1 MLFTNSCFEI
11 MAMTPNP
18 LKLIEKCGRVCYKT
32 EDAITENS
40 YIKFINMIMKRKHF
54 SVIEHPSVTVK
65 IISNRGLTHELVR
78 HRLCSFSQEST
89 RYCNYEDAV
98 KFIVPTWISD
108 NLRSQIRER
117 FIYTMEDVLKFEDV
131 TLEERLWLEHMW
143 QCEDA
148 YINLMG
154 KNGVSPQNARGVL
167 PIDLKTEIIIT
178 ANLREWMHIFEMRTS
193 IAAHPEIRA
202 IMTKLLLEMQNL
214 IPIIFDEI

>member
-1 MLFTNSCFEI
+1 LLFTNSCFEI